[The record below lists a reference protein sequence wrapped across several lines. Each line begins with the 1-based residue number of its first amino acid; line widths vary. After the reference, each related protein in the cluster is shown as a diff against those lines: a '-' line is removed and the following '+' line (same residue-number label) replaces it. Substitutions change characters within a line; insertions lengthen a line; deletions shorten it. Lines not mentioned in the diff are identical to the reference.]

1 MGGRSLPCAA
11 APARTPG
18 TNAGAAVTNA
28 ARAIASAA
36 ARGEH
41 AGHMRRPLL
50 LLPAVLAW
58 WTLTALVWVGQV
70 ATQREAE
77 GQAPQ
82 WADVLRQ
89 QLASAWLWVPIT
101 LWLLWCV
108 RRCPIEP
115 GRIGRA
121 LLAQSAAVAAAIALR
136 AAAVLLCNRW
146 IGWYPQL
153 PSPGQVL
160 VASVL
165 NNLLM
170 SWMIVGAAHA
180 LVYAERARARE
191 RQAMELQARLARAR
205 LDALAA
211 QLNPHFLFNAL
222 NSIAE
227 MVHRDPDGADRMLV
241 DLGALLRH
249 SLDGSGRQEIALREE
264 LAALDHYLGIEKIR
278 LGERLQVQWSIDSAL
293 LDACVPPLL
302 LQPLVEN
309 AIRHAVA
316 TRSSPGRI
324 WIGAQRGSDGLLR
337 LEVADDGGQRAA
349 PGGAGV
355 GLSNARA
362 RLRELYGQ
370 AQSLRIGERDG
381 GGVRVEVRLPHRR
394 CEPAREDAA

>member
-1 MGGRSLPCAA
+1 
-11 APARTPG
+11 
-18 TNAGAAVTNA
+18 
-28 ARAIASAA
+28 
-36 ARGEH
+36 
-41 AGHMRRPLL
+41 MRKPMLL
-50 LLPAVLAW
+50 LAAVLAW
-58 WTLTALVWVGQV
+58 WTLTGLVWVGQM
-70 ATQREAE
+70 ATQGEAA
-77 GQAPQ
+77 GRAPD
-82 WADVLRQ
+82 WPALLRQ
-89 QLASAWLWVPIT
+89 QLASAWLWVPVT

-108 RRCPIEP
+108 RRYPIEP
-115 GRIGRA
+115 GRIARA
-121 LLAQSAAVAAAIALR
+121 LLAQAAAVAAAIGFR

-153 PSPGQVL
+153 PSPGEVL

-170 SWMIVGAAHA
+170 SWMIVGVAHA
-180 LVYAERARARE
+180 LVYAARARARE

-278 LGERLQVQWSIDSAL
+278 LGERLRVQWTVDSAL

-316 TRSSPGRI
+316 TRSTPGQI
-324 WIGAQRGSDGLLR
+324 WIGARREGERLH
-337 LEVADDGGQRAA
+337 LEVADDGGERAA

-362 RLRELYGQ
+362 RLSELYGDAQ
-370 AQSLRIGERDG
+370 ALRIGARAG
-381 GGVRVEVRLPHRR
+381 GGVRVEVRLPYRR
-394 CEPAREDAA
+394 CEAARGLAA